1 MRDSVALPRRY
12 GIDRVRSD
20 VIIIGGGVVGL
31 ACANALLDAGRS
43 VTVLERE
50 TVGCG
55 ASRGNCGLITPSHAL
70 PLNRPGMVRKVL
82 KWIGKADAPILL
94 RPRLSWEAVTWGL
107 RFMRN
112 CRPERMLSSLL
123 GRAALLEV
131 SRDMYSA
138 WIAAEEIA
146 CEWEELGL
154 LEVFAT
160 DAGQAEADE
169 IYGQLEEHGLV
180 SERLDRA
187 ALLEHEA
194 ALRDDLTGARLWAR
208 DAHLRPDRL
217 VDEFER
223 RVREKGAVIEENC
236 PVDDVLTEGGSVS
249 AVVTAAGARE
259 AGHFVLACGAWSPK
273 LGRAFG
279 VKLPVQPG
287 KGYAITAER
296 PDPCPR
302 YPLLLREAN
311 MGVTPWPS
319 GLRLAGTMEFA
330 GFDGRLRRARVEALR
345 AGATR
350 YLKQPPP
357 AGGEEWFGYR
367 PMSPDELPIID
378 MLKTNAVVATGHGMM
393 GVSMAPATA
402 RLVAE
407 LVTGAEPFVDP
418 APYRADRF

>member
-1 MRDSVALPRRY
+1 MRDSVALGRRY
-12 GIDRVRSD
+12 GIECVRSD

-50 TVGCG
+50 GVGCG
-55 ASRGNCGLITPSHAL
+55 ASHGNCGLITPSHAL

-82 KWIGKADAPILL
+82 GWIGKADAPILL
-94 RPRLSWEAVTWGL
+94 RPRLSWEAVSWGL

-112 CRPERMLSSLL
+112 CRPETMLSSLL
-123 GRAALLEV
+123 GRARLLEA
-131 SRDMYSA
+131 SRDMYSE
-138 WIAAEEIA
+138 WIAAERLA

-154 LEVFAT
+154 LAVFAT
-160 DAGQAEADE
+160 PEAQAEADE
-169 IYGQLEEHGLV
+169 VYGGLEQHGVV
-180 SERLDRA
+180 SERLDSA
-187 ALLEHEA
+187 ALLGHEP
-194 ALRDDLTGARLWAR
+194 ALRDGLAGARLWAR

-217 VDEFER
+217 VAEIER

-236 PVDDVLTEGGSVS
+236 PVEGVVTDGARVT
-249 AVVTAAGARE
+249 AVVTAGGPRE
-259 AGHFVLACGAWSPK
+259 ADQFVLACGAWSPK

-287 KGYAITAER
+287 KGYAITSGR

-330 GFDGRLRRARVEALR
+330 GFDGKLRAARVEALR
-345 AGATR
+345 AGAKR
-350 YLKQPPP
+350 YLKQPPS

-378 MLKTNAVVATGHGMM
+378 RVKANAVVATGHGMM

-407 LVTGAEPFVDP
+407 FVTGTKPFVDP
-418 APYRADRF
+418 TPYRADRF